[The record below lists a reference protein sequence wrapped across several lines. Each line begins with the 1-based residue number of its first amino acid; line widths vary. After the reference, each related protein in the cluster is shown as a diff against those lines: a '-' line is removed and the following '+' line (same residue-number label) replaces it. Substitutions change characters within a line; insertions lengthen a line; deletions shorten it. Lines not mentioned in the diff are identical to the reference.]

1 VVAVRQIVSG
11 AVAACVLSF
20 VSQTVPASAKSALAI
35 YFVDV
40 EGGQS
45 TLIVT
50 PAGESLLV
58 DAGFPGDGTFNS
70 KPGDPQAARD
80 ARRIATVAR
89 EARINK
95 IDYLLITH
103 FHGDHDGGV
112 GELSQL
118 ISIRTFIDHDTVPP
132 EAEAVAGTLDLFQRY
147 AAVRASGRHI
157 VPRPGDR
164 LPLNGVEATIV
175 SSRREVPATPLA
187 GAGSPNAAC
196 STPSPAEQEVIENPR
211 STGLLLRFGRF
222 RLLDLGDLVS
232 APLRAL
238 FCPVD
243 RIGPVGAYLVT
254 HHGNADA
261 ADRATFAALKPRT
274 AIVNN
279 GATKGGAPELLGML
293 QDLKI
298 DGWQL
303 HRSTNPASR
312 NADAARIAN
321 LDETTANWIRLNAN
335 EDGSFA
341 VTNGRTKQSIRYPS
355 SVRH

>member
-1 VVAVRQIVSG
+1 LG
-11 AVAACVLSF
+11 ALAASVLSF
-20 VSQTVPASAKSALAI
+20 VTFGGPAAAKSALAI
-35 YFVDV
+35 YFIDV

-50 PAGESLLV
+50 PSGEALLV
-58 DAGFPGDGTFNS
+58 DAGFPADGTFAS
-70 KPGDPQAARD
+70 KPGNPHASRD
-80 ARRIATVAR
+80 ARRIASVAR
-89 EARINK
+89 EAGLK
-95 IDYLLITH
+95 QIDYLLITH

-112 GELSQL
+112 VELSQL
-118 ISIRTFIDHDTVPP
+118 VPIRTFIDHDTVLP

-147 AAVRASGRHI
+147 AAVRAKGRHI
-157 VPRPGDR
+157 VSKPGDR
-164 LPLNGVEATIV
+164 LPLNRIDATIV
-175 SSRREVPATPLA
+175 SSGREILSKPLA
-187 GAGSPNAAC
+187 GAGSANAAC
-196 STPSPAEQEVIENPR
+196 SASSPVEQEVIENPR

-222 RLLDLGDLVS
+222 RFLDVGDLVS

-243 RIGPVGAYLVT
+243 RIGPVDAYLVT

-279 GATKGGAPELLGML
+279 GAMKGGAPELLGML
-293 QDLKI
+293 QELKI
-298 DGWQL
+298 DSWQL

-312 NADAARIAN
+312 NADAARVAN
-321 LDETTANWIRLNAN
+321 LDETTANWIRLDAN

-341 VTNGRTKQSIRYPS
+341 VTNGRTGQPARYPS
-355 SVRH
+355 MRH

>member
-1 VVAVRQIVSG
+1 MVSVRQVALGVLAASVLFLSPFSG
-11 AVAACVLSF
+11 PAA
-20 VSQTVPASAKSALAI
+20 AKSALAI
-35 YFVDV
+35 YFIDV

-50 PAGESLLV
+50 PRSESLLV
-58 DAGFPGDGTFNS
+58 DAGFPGDGTFAS
-70 KPGDPQAARD
+70 KPGDPQTSRD

-89 EARINK
+89 EAGLK
-95 IDYLLITH
+95 QIDYLLITH

-112 GELSQL
+112 VELSQL
-118 ISIRTFIDHDTVPP
+118 LPIRTFIDHDTVPP

-147 AAVRASGRHI
+147 AAVRAKGRQI
-157 VPRPGDR
+157 VARPGDR
-164 LPLNGVEATIV
+164 LLLKGVDATIV
-175 SSRREVPATPLA
+175 TGAREVLAKPLASGGKANPACSATP
-187 GAGSPNAAC
+187 
-196 STPSPAEQEVIENPR
+196 PAEQEVIENPR
-211 STGLLLRFGRF
+211 STGLLLQFGRF
-222 RLLDLGDLVS
+222 RFLDVGDLVTT
-232 APLRAL
+232 PLRAL

-243 RIGPVGAYLVT
+243 RIGPVDAYLVT

-261 ADRATFAALKPRT
+261 ADPATFAALKPRT

-293 QDLKI
+293 QELKI
-298 DGWQL
+298 DTWQL

-312 NADAARIAN
+312 NADAVRVAN
-321 LDETTANWIRLNAN
+321 LDETTANWIRLDAN

-341 VTNGRTKQSIRYPS
+341 VTNGRTGQSVPYP